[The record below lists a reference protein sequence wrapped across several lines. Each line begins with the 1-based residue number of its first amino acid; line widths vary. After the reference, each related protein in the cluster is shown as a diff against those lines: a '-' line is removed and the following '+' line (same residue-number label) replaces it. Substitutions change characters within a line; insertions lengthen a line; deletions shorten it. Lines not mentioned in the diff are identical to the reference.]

1 METIFYYVKTGKI
14 LRIQDGRTL
23 SEMSK
28 EKYEKIIKEFENYLK
43 VKEFE

>member
-28 EKYEKIIKEFENYLK
+28 EKYEKIIKAQSKNN
-43 VKEFE
+43 KEER